1 MGLGATLL
9 KGQIK
14 VDRVFL
20 AVAGAFLL
28 LELSLPVIGAVGYRR
43 PVDFVSA
50 LRMAMLWLPMV
61 FLTLL
66 APSWRSVQ
74 FEESLAKLL
83 AVTLWLNLAYAVLQ
97 VAAAIGVVP
106 RQLLIT
112 EWLQPWAVDHN
123 YNVIQGLR
131 PAGFFNN
138 STALSVFGIVCLCF
152 FYARH
157 VSSGSRKDLVRALIA
172 IGIVVLSTSR
182 AAYAACAAIV
192 FAGWW
197 HLSSARK
204 VMLGAILIA
213 GGGGLLILVQET
225 IGVEVAFSRF
235 QRLADSGLLEDESF
249 GARVYQIWPAALQ
262 AARDYTFG
270 TLIQAPRALP
280 LVDSGYLTYYLQ
292 GKWPFVA
299 ALAALLSG
307 FWYFGL
313 RAFFG
318 PKSQR
323 FGILALFLAIYLTGA
338 LLISNPLRSPSMI
351 FFLIFAL
358 WRLSAERDS
367 RLMQLRAVVNAS
379 NERGTGLVET

>member
-1 MGLGATLL
+1 
-9 KGQIK
+9 
-14 VDRVFL
+14 
-20 AVAGAFLL
+20 
-28 LELSLPVIGAVGYRR
+28 
-43 PVDFVSA
+43 
-50 LRMAMLWLPMV
+50 MLWLPMV
-61 FLTLL
+61 FLTML

-157 VSSGSRKDLVRALIA
+157 VSSGARKDLVYALVA

-182 AAYAACAAIV
+182 AAYAACAAII

-197 HLSSARK
+197 HLDRPQVHA
-204 VMLGAILIA
+204 LTAILVA
-213 GGGGLLILVQET
+213 GGAGPLILVQET
-225 IGVEVAFSRF
+225 IGVEVVSTGSSALRRAACWRMN
-235 QRLADSGLLEDESF
+235 RLV
-249 GARVYQIWPAALQ
+249 RVHQIWPAALA

-270 TLIQAPRALP
+270 TLIQPTRALP
-280 LVDSGYLTYYLQ
+280 LIDSGYLTYYLQ

-299 ALAALLSG
+299 ALAALLSS

-318 PKSQR
+318 LKSQR
-323 FGILALFLAIYLTGA
+323 FGILALFLAIYLAGA
-338 LLISNPLRSPSMI
+338 LLISNPPDPR
-351 FFLIFAL
+351 
-358 WRLSAERDS
+358 R
-367 RLMQLRAVVNAS
+367 
-379 NERGTGLVET
+379 